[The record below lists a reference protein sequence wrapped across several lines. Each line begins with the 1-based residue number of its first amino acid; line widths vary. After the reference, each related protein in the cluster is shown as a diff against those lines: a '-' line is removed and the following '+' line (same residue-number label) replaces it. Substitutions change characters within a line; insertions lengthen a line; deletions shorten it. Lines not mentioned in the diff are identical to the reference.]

1 MIKPVLEASGIP
13 FVVRDAEQYKEEALS
28 LGLRQAPSLVVYTE
42 NGDTEIYAGYARIKA
57 YISERE

>member
-1 MIKPVLEASGIP
+1 M
-13 FVVRDAEQYKEEALS
+13 EQYKEEAIS